1 MTDRTDT
8 TEADLIRATQY
19 VETMVQPYLHAPAP
33 PLDLALA
40 LMACGSAL
48 LVPIW
53 GAERT
58 LGAFDA
64 LVLAAAGE
72 PIQGARH

>member
-1 MTDRTDT
+1 MKTP
-8 TEADLIRATQY
+8 ENHATACA
-19 VETMVQPYLHAPAP
+19 VEGLVNAHRQAGLDDI
-33 PLDLALA
+33 DLALA

-48 LVPIW
+48 LVPLW

-64 LVLAAAGE
+64 LVLDAATPPDAGT
-72 PIQGARH
+72 PH

>member
-1 MTDRTDT
+1 MTNT
-8 TEADLIRATQY
+8 TEADLIRATRY
-19 VETMVQPYLHAPAP
+19 VETMVQPYLRSPAP

-48 LVPIW
+48 LVPLW

-64 LVLAAAGE
+64 LVLDAATPPDSGTA
-72 PIQGARH
+72 H